1 VTPPKLTRTS
11 LSPIPSN
18 EWEGL
23 VIYGSVRQVDE
34 LEELEI
40 GIQAIAAIPE

>member
-1 VTPPKLTRTS
+1 
-11 LSPIPSN
+11 
-18 EWEGL
+18 

-40 GIQAIAAIPE
+40 GIQAIAAIPSSDRMIPVLSA